1 MDVQNVAGK
10 KVLIVGLGL
19 QGGGVG
25 AARFFA
31 KRGANVTITDLKTES
46 ELKESI
52 DVLSAYDIRFVLN
65 GHKLEDFINT
75 ELIIK
80 GPSVPWTL
88 PELQEAEK
96 KQIPIEMETAV
107 FVEKF
112 AKQVVGITGTRGKST
127 TAQMLFDSL
136 TGGSQKIHL
145 GGNIPGQATI
155 ELLDRVGPS
164 DLVVLELSSW
174 QLSGFHR
181 KKISPHIGLFTNFY
195 PDHLDY
201 YRRLEDYFFDKSAI
215 YRYQNQNDFFIVN
228 KKLEQRVL
236 KDNPHGK
243 VMEFS
248 QDDFLNTLQNVE
260 GDHNRENAAAALMVH
275 KVLGRN
281 LDEAANRISQ
291 FGGLAYR
298 QQIVFRNK
306 NLIIVNDSSS
316 TTPVATI
323 QAIKTFKNRNIVLL
337 LGGNSKRLPAEEL
350 IEKLSLVKRIVLLEG
365 SFTNEV
371 FSKLKLNYPE
381 KLSKIYSDLRGAL
394 TVALESAE
402 QATEQTVI
410 LFSPGATSFSSFKNE
425 FDRGKQFDQAVQ
437 LYLKQ

>member
-1 MDVQNVAGK
+1 
-10 KVLIVGLGL
+10 
-19 QGGGVG
+19 
-25 AARFFA
+25 
-31 KRGANVTITDLKTES
+31 
-46 ELKESI
+46 
-52 DVLSAYDIRFVLN
+52 
-65 GHKLEDFINT
+65 
-75 ELIIK
+75 
-80 GPSVPWTL
+80 
-88 PELQEAEK
+88 
-96 KQIPIEMETAV
+96 
-107 FVEKF
+107 
-112 AKQVVGITGTRGKST
+112 
-127 TAQMLFDSL
+127 
-136 TGGSQKIHL
+136 
-145 GGNIPGQATI
+145 
-155 ELLDRVGPS
+155 
-164 DLVVLELSSW
+164 
-174 QLSGFHR
+174 
-181 KKISPHIGLFTNFY
+181 
-195 PDHLDY
+195 
-201 YRRLEDYFFDKSAI
+201 
-215 YRYQNQNDFFIVN
+215 
-228 KKLEQRVL
+228 
-236 KDNPHGK
+236 
-243 VMEFS
+243 
-248 QDDFLNTLQNVE
+248 
-260 GDHNRENAAAALMVH
+260 MVH